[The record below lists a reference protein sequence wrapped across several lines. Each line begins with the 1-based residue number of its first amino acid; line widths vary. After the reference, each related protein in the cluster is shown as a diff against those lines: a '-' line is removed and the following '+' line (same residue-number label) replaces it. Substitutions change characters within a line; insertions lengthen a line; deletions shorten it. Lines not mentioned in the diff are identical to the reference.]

1 MIRNRSEYRQFIAA
15 DAEAMEVNITSF
27 SSRLKAYLTNPR
39 WRFIRKLRRVEFYQ
53 NARNPLSKLAA
64 KIFWLDYKRFGMK
77 LGFSIPPNVCDKG
90 LSLPHYGTLVI
101 SKKAK
106 IGKNAR
112 IHICVNIGESSTGTP
127 SIGDNVYIGP
137 GAKLFGGIVLGNN
150 IRIGANAVV
159 NKSFEEDNIVLAGV
173 PAKIVKRLNHP
184 TTSVYDI

>member
-15 DAEAMEVNITSF
+15 DALAMEVDITSF
-27 SSRLKAYLTNPR
+27 FSRLKAYLTNPR

-53 NARNPLSKLAA
+53 NAKDPISRLVARW
-64 KIFWLDYKRFGMK
+64 FWLDYKRYGMK
-77 LGFSIPPNVCDKG
+77 LGFSIPPNVCDEG

-137 GAKLFGGIVLGNN
+137 GAKLFGGIKLGNN
-150 IRIGANAVV
+150 VRIGANAVV

-184 TTSVYDI
+184 APTVYDN